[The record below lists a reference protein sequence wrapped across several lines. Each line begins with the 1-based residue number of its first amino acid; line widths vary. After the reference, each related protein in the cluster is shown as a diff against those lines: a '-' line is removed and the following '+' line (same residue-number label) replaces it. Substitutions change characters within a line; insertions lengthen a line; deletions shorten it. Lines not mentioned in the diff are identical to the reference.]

1 MPSKKKLRISLSG
14 ALVVLLMLGALPATA
29 QEAEDPG
36 PVEIILMKAWF
47 DAEGEWIPEAPDID
61 WGLSMETGPPDD
73 SEIVASLP
81 GEDNTAT
88 FEWSEFDGQWHASRY
103 GIQETPSAAGW
114 EAVACDGLTF
124 DHDAL
129 PAPLVQTDTSELKV
143 EQGAPDG
150 SMGATSSGVHLIC
163 NQRMDPADVEPLW
176 PDLSVDNTHYE
187 HIIDLAI
194 DGILLGHADGTFG
207 PALAVTR
214 GQVAS
219 VLAKTAGVEGVVL
232 DTPTFS
238 DIGGTTHE
246 ANIEALVESEVISGY
261 ADGTFRPN
269 LPVTR
274 AQVATMLGRW
284 LDVEELADGPFDDV
298 AADNTHAGYINA
310 LANAGIISGTTA
322 TTFEP
327 QADIRRD
334 QFAALVNRAR

>member
-1 MPSKKKLRISLSG
+1 MPSRRRTSVSG
-14 ALVVLLMLGALPATA
+14 ALVGLLLLGAFPATA

-36 PVEIILMKAWF
+36 PAEIILMKAWF
-47 DAEGEWIPEAPDID
+47 DAEGVWIAQAPDID
-61 WGLSMETGPPDD
+61 WGLSMEIGADQ
-73 SEIVASLP
+73 EIVASLP
-81 GEDNTAT
+81 GENNTAT
-88 FEWSEFDGQWHASRY
+88 FEWSEFGGEWHASRY
-103 GIQETPSAAGW
+103 GIQETPSPAGW
-114 EAVACDGLTF
+114 QAVACDGLAV
-124 DHDAL
+124 DEEAMGL
-129 PAPLVQTDTSELKV
+129 PGPIVQTDTSQLKV

-187 HIIDLAI
+187 DIIDLAI
-194 DGILLGHADGTFG
+194 DGIFLGRADGTFG

-219 VLAKTAGVEGVVL
+219 VLAKTEGVEGVVL

-246 ANIEALVESEVISGY
+246 ASIEALVEFEVISGY

-284 LDVEELADGPFDDV
+284 LDVEELTDGPFDDV

-310 LANAGIISGTTA
+310 LADAGIISGTTA